1 MSSQPQTIEGWQAWQ
16 IGQRSLSFQV
26 IGRTVL
32 PVLNARTALMLAETL
47 GFDGRA
53 VALLLPAIEAGLS
66 AVAAQAAP
74 DAASSP
80 DEADES

>member
-47 GFDGRA
+47 GFDTRA

-66 AVAAQAAP
+66 AVVAQNAVQDSQDTDP
-74 DAASSP
+74 
-80 DEADES
+80 